1 MQTDAPH
8 VKTLAPDLD
17 SSGGGPLT
25 WLIFTVV
32 MIGLFGLVYP
42 LVTTL
47 IGQALFPVQA
57 TGSLITRNGT
67 IVGSSLIGQS
77 FSGEKYFIGRPSAA
91 GNGYDPTSAS
101 GSNAAPSNPALVER
115 ATATAQEIAAR
126 EGVPETQIPVDLI
139 AASGSG
145 LDPHISPAAADLQV
159 PRVARARGVGEA
171 AVRAAIAR
179 HTEQP
184 TLGVLGQA
192 RVNVLEL
199 NLDLDG
205 SR

>member
-1 MQTDAPH
+1 MQTDAPR
-8 VKTLAPDLD
+8 VKTIEPDLD

-32 MIGLFGLVYP
+32 MIALFGLVYP
-42 LVTTL
+42 VVTTL

-57 TGSLITRNGT
+57 TGSLITRNGAV
-67 IVGSSLIGQS
+67 VGSSLIGQS
-77 FSGEKYFIGRPSAA
+77 FSGAKYFVGRPSAA

-101 GSNAAPSNPALVER
+101 GSNAAPSNLALVER
-115 ATATAQEIAAR
+115 ATATAKGIAAR

-145 LDPHISPAAADLQV
+145 LDPHISPAAAELQAA
-159 PRVARARGVGEA
+159 RVARTRGLTVD

-205 SR
+205 TR